1 MWLVLSALRYRYT
14 IAVMVILM
22 ALFGLRSAHRM
33 STDILPVIESQEITL
48 VWSYGGLNPKE
59 MAAKITSFSEIATL
73 NNVDDLLEVR
83 SETTQGSA
91 LVRLKFQPYVKSE
104 LALAQAIA
112 VSQTILRRMPTGTTP
127 PLILRTSP
135 SSVPIL
141 QLVMSSNSMSDAQLF
156 DWARLSLRAQIQS
169 IPGIRVSL
177 PYGGAAR
184 QIAIDLIP
192 QKLVEMGVT
201 ADEVARSV
209 GSQNITLPSGVLRE
223 GDKEWTIALNASP
236 ETVDEFLALP
246 IRGVEGRIVHLRDV
260 ANVRDGEAQST
271 SIARLNGQ
279 NAVMVS
285 ILKLGSASTVDIV
298 DGIFRLLPAIRA
310 SAPPGLTIEPIFDQ
324 SQFVRAAISSVWKE
338 MALVALLV
346 ASVIVVFL
354 GSWRSTLIVLV
365 SIPTSLL
372 CAVIGLHA
380 MGATFNLM
388 TLGGLSMAIGIL
400 VDNAMVEIENIK
412 RHHAMGKS
420 MVRAILDGAQ
430 QVAFPEFVSTL
441 CICMVFLPVLML
453 DGVAADVLR
462 PMAVA
467 VMLAMLASYLLS
479 RTLVPCLAL
488 ILLPGD
494 HIPSHAATL
503 ETVGHRDEHPQR
515 GPAWH
520 YRLEA
525 MIDGLARRQLACLN
539 VLERRSWVVAVMAL
553 LCVAAAIPC
562 AQKLAREFFPS
573 PDAGLLRLFVRA
585 PGGTRLEQTASIM
598 AEVHREIRKIIPD
611 SERRFVVE
619 NVGAPASVNQA
630 WVPSPAVGVFDAEMM
645 IQLGEHHR
653 PSIEHERAI
662 RAMLQEKFPQLQAFF
677 RPADATS
684 QTLAGGAGAS
694 FEARLIGRDVPG
706 NMALARDLLRN
717 MSQCQAAVDVVFREN
732 VSLPVY
738 AITLDRLKLAQLGL
752 SQQDAVMGLM
762 AALGSGGSVAP
773 NYWADVATGASYDVQ
788 VQVPAKDLDDLTAL
802 LQLPLQ
808 SQSGAV
814 QVPLAAVATVSTR
827 QQPASVARVTLQPVL
842 TVQANPWGRDLVDL
856 SRQWEREVNQLRQ
869 RQKPGNRIELGGQ
882 SVLMNATYR
891 DLSQGLGLA
900 ALLVFL
906 LMVVNFQSWRLPL
919 VAMSGMPFAV
929 LGALVGLWWTAT
941 PLSVPALMG
950 MIMVAGVS
958 TANSVLITSFARELW
973 IGGMV
978 ASEAAKQSAM
988 TRLRPVMMTAIA
1000 MILGV
1005 LPMALGHGE
1014 GGESNAPLGR
1024 AVMGGLVVGTLATL
1038 FWVPLVFTWM
1048 VRRHHATE
1056 AVDEE
1061 LDQTT
1066 PSIA

>member
-1 MWLVLSALRYRYT
+1 MWLVTYALRFRYT

-22 ALFGLRSAHRM
+22 ALLGLRSASKM
-33 STDILPVIESQEITL
+33 STDILPVIDSQEITL

-59 MAAKITSFSEIATL
+59 MEAKITSFSEIATL

-83 SETTQGSA
+83 SETTQGAA
-91 LVRLKFQPYVKSE
+91 LVKLKFQSYVKAE

-184 QIAIDLIP
+184 QISIDLVP
-192 QKLVEMGVT
+192 EKLVAMGVT
-201 ADEVARSV
+201 ADEVARAI
-209 GSQNITLPSGVLRE
+209 GSQNLTLPSGVLRE
-223 GDKEWTIALNASP
+223 GEKEWSIALNASP
-236 ETVDEFLALP
+236 ETVDEFLSLP
-246 IRGVEGRIVHLRDV
+246 IRAVESRVVQLRDV

-279 NAVMVS
+279 NAVMVA

-298 DGIFRLLPAIRA
+298 DGIFKLLPGIRA
-310 SAPPGLTIEPIFDQ
+310 SAPAGLTVEPIFDQ
-324 SQFVRAAISSVWKE
+324 SQLVRESIASVWKE

-346 ASVIVVFL
+346 ATVVLIFL

-365 SIPTSLL
+365 SIPVSLL
-372 CAVIGLHA
+372 CAVIGLNA
-380 MGATFNLM
+380 WGATFNLM

-412 RHHAMGKS
+412 RHRAMGKT

-453 DGVAADVLR
+453 TGVAADVLR
-462 PMAVA
+462 PMALA
-467 VMLAMLASYLLS
+467 VMLAMVASYVLS

-488 ILLPGD
+488 ILLP
-494 HIPSHAATL
+494 H
-503 ETVGHRDEHPQR
+503 ERDEVQRHDDGLDRSDLSGAVTQR
-515 GPAWH
+515 GGGWH
-520 YRLEA
+520 QRFESMMDTLA
-525 MIDGLARRQLACLN
+525 NGQSRGLNFLRRHSGLT
-539 VLERRSWVVAVMAL
+539 AL
-553 LCVAAAIPC
+553 LALLSFAAAVPS
-562 AQKLAREFFPS
+562 AMKLAREFFPT

-585 PGGTRLEQTASIM
+585 PGGTRLEQTATIM
-598 AEVHREIRKIIPD
+598 AEVHREVRNLIPEA
-611 SERRFVVE
+611 ERRFVVE
-619 NVGAPASVNQA
+619 NIGASTSVNQA
-630 WVPSPAVGVFDAEMM
+630 WVPSPAVGVFDSEMM
-645 IQLGEHHR
+645 IQLENGHR
-653 PSIEHERAI
+653 PTVEYERAI
-662 RAMLQEKFPQLQAFF
+662 RQMMREKFPQLQAFF
-677 RPADATS
+677 RPADATT

-694 FEARLIGRDVPG
+694 FEARFIGRDVPG
-706 NMALARDLLRN
+706 NMALAREFAQK
-717 MSQCQAAVDVVFREN
+717 MSQWSGAVDVVFREN

-738 AITLDRLKLAQLGL
+738 AIQLDRLKLAQLGL
-752 SQQDAVMGLM
+752 SQQDAISGLM
-762 AALGSGGSVAP
+762 AALGSGGAVAP
-773 NYWADVATGASYDVQ
+773 SYWADAVTGASYDVQ
-788 VQVPAKDLDDLTAL
+788 VQVPVKDLVDVNAL

-814 QVPLAAVATVSTR
+814 QVPLSAVATVTTR
-827 QQPASVARVTLQPVL
+827 QQPASVARTTLQPML
-842 TVQANPWGRDLVDL
+842 TVQANAVGRDLAVM
-856 SRQWEREVNQLRQ
+856 SSQWEQEVQTMRQ
-869 RQKPGNRIELGGQ
+869 RQKPGNRIDLGGQ

-900 ALLVFL
+900 VLLVFL

-919 VAMSGMPFAV
+919 AAMSGMPFAV
-929 LGALVGLWWTAT
+929 LGALLALLLTAT

-958 TANSVLITSFARELW
+958 TANSVLVTSFAREQWLS
-973 IGGMV
+973 GV
-978 ASEAAKQSAM
+978 APQEAAQHAAK
-988 TRLRPVMMTAIA
+988 TRVRPVMMTAIA

-1005 LPMALGHGE
+1005 LPMALGWGE

-1024 AVMGGLVVGTLATL
+1024 AVMGGLLAGTLATL
-1038 FWVPLVFTWM
+1038 FWVPMVFTWL
-1048 VRRHHATE
+1048 VRRGYAVK
-1056 AVDEE
+1056 AVDVE
-1061 LDQTT
+1061 LDETK
-1066 PSIA
+1066 